1 MNDCKVLQLAQE
13 CEELENQ
20 FGDFLSYLA
29 KNRYISV
36 GLFSDIMDHMDD
48 LRSVANKII
57 CLVKDEEKQIIEIT
71 NLHESTANSGVDIN
85 I

>member
-20 FGDFLSYLA
+20 IGDFLSYLS
-29 KNRYISV
+29 KNRYIGV
-36 GLFSDIMDHMDD
+36 GLFCDLVDHFDD
-48 LRSVANKII
+48 LRSVANGII
-57 CLVKDEEKQIIEIT
+57 SLVKDEENQIIEIT
-71 NLHESTANSGVDIN
+71 NLHESTANGVDIN

>member
-36 GLFSDIMDHMDD
+36 GSFCDIIDHLDD
-48 LRSVANKII
+48 LRLVANEII
-57 CLVKDEEKQIIEIT
+57 SLVKDEEKQIIHIT
-71 NLHESTANSGVDIN
+71 NLNESTANSGVDIN